1 MASGSVFV
9 LPILNSFNLKAF
21 LMQDDRMTGFLDKGK
36 EKNLTN
42 LYFTK
47 TFGTISHSILI
58 NMLDKLENVYGGVT
72 AK

>member
-9 LPILNSFNLKAF
+9 LPISNQFNLKAL

-47 TFGTISHSILI
+47 TFWHRLT
-58 NMLDKLENVYGGVT
+58 
-72 AK
+72 